1 MHPDISVA
9 ASNVRAVA
17 AADIGAREKIGLF
30 AFGSM
35 PRRQAFPVDFES
47 ICLLTQDFRKRARL
61 IGKRIDKPH
70 DPLRSA
76 VRAPGHA
83 AMNNS

>member
-9 ASNVRAVA
+9 ASNVRVVA

-30 AFGSM
+30 TFGSM
-35 PRRQAFPVDFES
+35 PRRQAVPVDFES
-47 ICLLTQDFRKRARL
+47 IWLLTQDFRKRARS

-70 DPLRSA
+70 DPLKCA
-76 VRAPGHA
+76 LRAPRYA
-83 AMNNS
+83 AMNDW